1 MCTCSKLL
9 RSGEA
14 AEADLEGGRH
24 EKPRLRTKITFD
36 AEAHA
41 LRASFKYLPST
52 GGERDWRKDR
62 KGQGDT
68 YAKIPMPPAPHE
80 TYCDYLQGK
89 ISDRWLNLSWST
101 GQKGEYEPRAH
112 VSGWKAA

>member
-1 MCTCSKLL
+1 MAPSVKTELPIA
-9 RSGEA
+9 GA
-14 AEADLEGGRH
+14 PD
-24 EKPRLRTKITFD
+24 PLRTKITFD

>member
-1 MCTCSKLL
+1 MAPSVKTELP
-9 RSGEA
+9 A
-14 AEADLEGGRH
+14 AGAPD
-24 EKPRLRTKITFD
+24 PLRTKITFD

-101 GQKGEYEPRAH
+101 PMCPTSRCGRKTPRQPSRPQATQRRPF
-112 VSGWKAA
+112 